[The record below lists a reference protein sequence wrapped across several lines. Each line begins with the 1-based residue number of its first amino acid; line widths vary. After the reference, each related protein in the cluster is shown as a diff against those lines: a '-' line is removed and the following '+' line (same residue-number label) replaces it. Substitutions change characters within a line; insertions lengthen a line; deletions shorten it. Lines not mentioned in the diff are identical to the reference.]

1 MMGSYGGLNECVM
14 QATQFTCGLKL
25 ARLQPSPPDVIQQV
39 SQLQLQLTCGLESSL
54 ISQQL
59 NRELTHLT
67 AKI

>member
-25 ARLQPSPPDVIQQV
+25 ARLQPSPPDVIQQA
-39 SQLQLQLTCGLESSL
+39 SQLQLTCGLERSL

-59 NRELTHLT
+59 KES
-67 AKI
+67 